1 MKSSNKEIVVYWAP
15 IWDLMEEPM
24 DWNMLYYEPEQLYS
38 AIQTDKVQQIG
49 DAKLRDTLKKKN
61 KVNVMPHHNLFRCP
75 AVQNITKNTF
85 VLRNPIE
92 TYIRIEDINYDIP
105 PALSSERGLGCDN
118 DRIRYLSPNW
128 IACDIVHLSILI
140 DCDLFVYG
148 MRWIFFTEEDALNYQ
163 FSSPW
168 FSNTP
173 HLKYGS
179 VIPGK
184 FDCGK
189 WFRSINPEFN
199 LWPGTGEFRILED
212 EPIGYVQF
220 ETEHDVKLV
229 RFQMNEALTKY
240 SRTTAMSSS
249 WHTNVPL
256 IKRYKRFKETNMKKM
271 ILKEIKGNIV

>member
-105 PALSSERGLGCDN
+105 LLFHQSE
-118 DRIRYLSPNW
+118 
-128 IACDIVHLSILI
+128 V
-140 DCDLFVYG
+140 
-148 MRWIFFTEEDALNYQ
+148 
-163 FSSPW
+163 
-168 FSNTP
+168 
-173 HLKYGS
+173 
-179 VIPGK
+179 
-184 FDCGK
+184 
-189 WFRSINPEFN
+189 
-199 LWPGTGEFRILED
+199 
-212 EPIGYVQF
+212 
-220 ETEHDVKLV
+220 
-229 RFQMNEALTKY
+229 
-240 SRTTAMSSS
+240 
-249 WHTNVPL
+249 
-256 IKRYKRFKETNMKKM
+256 
-271 ILKEIKGNIV
+271 